1 MRIGKYLLVALIAFS
16 AVAKTFPQTPDA
28 AVGKGEEVPT
38 LYEMTA
44 HSDLVVAATVLAGQT
59 KLAKIRV
66 DEAFRGEIA
75 PGTELQIAFRDFNLD
90 LGKADRIVFNDGE
103 SIILFLKPE
112 VNLEGERKGPDRF
125 TLYRGKFGKYSLPR
139 EGAGIYLEAVR
150 EFSRLAAEKDH
161 RKLYELLRGL
171 LGDPNPILAQAG
183 MREILRLDLM
193 EVSLLPRVM
202 PYLRDPSPVRRTAA
216 LRLIGSLFVDLKPEN
231 RGADLKDDALGPVQ
245 DLARNDPDESVRVV
259 AVETL
264 GKWGGLDVRPTLDA
278 IAELDASQSV
288 RYKAKVIILKE
299 GKLTPPAPQQ
309 GPTGD
314 PSKSGPP

>member
-1 MRIGKYLLVALIAFS
+1 MRMGTLVLGALLFLSAMAPGFS
-16 AVAKTFPQTPDA
+16 QTTDA
-28 AVGKGEEVPT
+28 AAGKGEEAPT

-44 HSDLVVAATVLAGQT
+44 HSDLVVAATVTSGQI
-59 KLAKIRV
+59 KLAKVRV
-66 DEAFRGEIA
+66 DEVFRGEVA
-75 PGTELQIAFRDFNLD
+75 PGAELQIAFRDFNLD
-90 LGKADRIVFNDGE
+90 LSKADRIVFTDGE
-103 SIILFLKPE
+103 SIILFLDPE
-112 VNLEGERKGPDRF
+112 VNYEGERKGPDRY
-125 TLYRGKFGKYSLPR
+125 TLHRGKFGKYNLPR

-150 EFSRLAAEKDH
+150 EFSRLTAEKDH

-193 EVSLLPRVM
+193 EISLLPRVM

-216 LRLIGSLFVDLKPEN
+216 LNLIGSLFVDLKPDD

-245 DLARNDPDESVRVV
+245 DLARNDPDESVRIT

-264 GKWGGLDVRPTLDA
+264 GKWGGVDVRPTLDA
-278 IAELDASQSV
+278 IAELDTAQSV

-299 GKLTPPAPQQ
+299 GKLPPPAPPGGQ
-309 GPTGD
+309 P
-314 PSKSGPP
+314 KSGPP

>member
-1 MRIGKYLLVALIAFS
+1 MKTCRFLVVTLLAISV
-16 AVAKTFPQTPDA
+16 VEPVFPQTPDA
-28 AVGKGEEVPT
+28 GAGKGEEPPT

-44 HSDLVVAATVLAGQT
+44 HSDLVVAATVVSGQI
-59 KLAKIRV
+59 KLAKVRV
-66 DEAFRGEIA
+66 DEVFRGEAA
-75 PGTELQIAFRDFNLD
+75 PGAELQIAFRDFNLD
-90 LGKADRIVFNDGE
+90 LGKADRILFTDGE

-125 TLYRGKFGKYSLPR
+125 TLYRGRFGKYNLPR
-139 EGAGIYLEAVR
+139 EGADIYLEAVR
-150 EFSRLAAEKDH
+150 EFARLAAEKDH

-202 PYLRDPSPVRRTAA
+202 PYLRDPSPVRRIAA

-231 RGADLKDDALGPVQ
+231 RGADLKDDTLGPVQ
-245 DLARNDPDESVRVV
+245 DLARNDPDESVRVA

-299 GKLTPPAPQQ
+299 GKLVQPQPQ
-309 GPTGD
+309 PR
-314 PSKSGPP
+314 SGPP

>member
-1 MRIGKYLLVALIAFS
+1 MRVGMLLLTTALFLSATAPSFS
-16 AVAKTFPQTPDA
+16 QTTDA
-28 AVGKGEEVPT
+28 TAGKGEEPPT

-44 HSDLVVAATVLAGQT
+44 HSDLVVAATVVSGQI
-59 KLAKIRV
+59 KLAKVRV
-66 DEAFRGEIA
+66 DDVFRGEVA

-90 LGKADRIVFNDGE
+90 LGKADRIVFTDGE
-103 SIILFLKPE
+103 SCILFLQPE
-112 VNLEGERKGPDRF
+112 VNWEGERKGPDRY
-125 TLYRGKFGKYSLPR
+125 TLYRGKFGKYNLPR

-193 EVSLLPRVM
+193 EISLLPRVM
-202 PYLRDPSPVRRTAA
+202 PYLRDPSPVRRIAA
-216 LRLIGSLFVDLKPEN
+216 LNLVGSLFVDLKPED

-245 DLARNDPDESVRVV
+245 DLARNDPDESVRVT

-264 GKWGGLDVRPTLDA
+264 GKWGGVDVRPTLDA
-278 IAELDASQSV
+278 IAELDAAQSV

-299 GKLTPPAPQQ
+299 GKLPQPAPQPAPPGGQ
-309 GPTGD
+309 P
-314 PSKSGPP
+314 KSGPP